1 MIWAIR
7 RLSMFTIDEDK
18 PVKCKRQFWWKIDAP
33 LTLHVLKC
41 LGNLLYRLVCG
52 YCWLCVRFQRDRTIY
67 ASTSRGFIV
76 LLHLPTDIF

>member
-1 MIWAIR
+1 MIWAIK

-41 LGNLLYRLVCG
+41 LGNLL
-52 YCWLCVRFQRDRTIY
+52 
-67 ASTSRGFIV
+67 
-76 LLHLPTDIF
+76 